1 MNPIKEKKMKKI
13 FKLSL
18 CAALIFGLLI
28 SSVVAFQDREVS
40 GLNQEDQKTTIK
52 ELTIRNSGFRSR
64 STIVIRYRDEDKKIV
79 AVIENGKKLPPS
91 EFSRYESVIREVLEL
106 PQIDR
111 LLPEIDR
118 ANRRAES
125 PRISEESKLRERLA
139 LRRRMD
145 GLESDVARRYRD
157 FNELQLMSTL
167 NSLTAK
173 ISESSDLSQEEKIQ
187 QLKDVLE
194 KIHAMELAKKEESRR
209 RRIVGFE
216 AANVEKKLIEEINKS
231 SAISNEEKIKEL
243 QNLLQQAREM
253 ALLREEGRPRNLI
266 EFETANAMRKML
278 QEIAKN
284 KDLSE
289 QQREKE
295 FNRVLQEAKKMKLEN
310 MGRTIGIEKFK
321 FELHKLLKKEGLLPE
336 GKAEFIL
343 RSKKCLIDGKKLPD
357 EIHQKILQLSEEII
371 GKTFDR
377 DTKIILQLNGDR

>member
-1 MNPIKEKKMKKI
+1 MKKI

-28 SSVVAFQDREVS
+28 SSVVAFQEREVS
-40 GLNQEDQKTTIK
+40 RLNQENQKTTIK

-79 AVIENGKKLPPS
+79 AVIENGKKLPHS

-173 ISESSDLSQEEKIQ
+173 ISESSNLSQEEKIQ

-194 KIHAMELAKKEESRR
+194 KIHAMELAKKEEGRR

-216 AANVEKKLIEEINKS
+216 TANVAKKLIEEINKS
-231 SAISNEEKIKEL
+231 STISHEEKIKEL
-243 QNLLQQAREM
+243 QNLLQQARKME
-253 ALLREEGRPRNLI
+253 LLREEGLQRNLI
-266 EFETANAMRKML
+266 EFETASAMRKML

-357 EIHQKILQLSEEII
+357 EIHQKILLLSEESI